1 MVTLFEDINHLNLME
16 LDQSMDSLPDEWL
29 SIRDDSAVDELGFW
43 DSEMLQSFDECSQFT
58 NSNEVSLAQS
68 VEELSFG
75 GCQHRNNYVISYKLL
90 ISISHHASQFFQ
102 CITSVLFF
110 SF

>member
-1 MVTLFEDINHLNLME
+1 MNDIYQNVEIWRKTYAYDILSILQKVFGDIVEDINHLNLMD

-43 DSEMLQSFDECSQFT
+43 DSEMLQSFDECSQLT

-68 VEELSFG
+68 VEELSFD
-75 GCQHRNNYVISYKLL
+75 GCQHKETIM
-90 ISISHHASQFFQ
+90 
-102 CITSVLFF
+102 
-110 SF
+110 